1 MSLMKK
7 NKLYLIPTPIGR
19 QKENHVLPD
28 FTVQTIHSLD
38 QFVVE
43 KAQTSLSFLQWI
55 KHPKKDFELTFR
67 VLNKKTPDHELLSF
81 VRLLENGDLG
91 IMSEAGAPGVAD
103 PGAKLVKLAHEHGYP
118 VVPLVGPSSI
128 LLALMASG
136 LNGQKFA
143 FHGYLPINENER
155 IKELARLEQHSQ
167 EENQTQI
174 VMETPHRNMN
184 LFQMILEQCRPS
196 TRLTVAANIT
206 MPDQYIKTQMVY
218 QWKTEDQPDLQ
229 KVPALFLLLA

>member
-1 MSLMKK
+1 M
-7 NKLYLIPTPIGR
+7 NNHTLYLIPTPIGR
-19 QKENHVLPD
+19 QKENHVLPE
-28 FTVQTIHSLD
+28 FTVQTIHNLE

-55 KHPKKDFELTFR
+55 DHPKQDYELTFR

-81 VRLLENGDLG
+81 VKLLEEGDVG

-143 FHGYLPINENER
+143 FLGYLPINEKER
-155 IKELARLEQHSQ
+155 KRELSRLEQLSQ
-167 EENQTQI
+167 SENQTQI
-174 VMETPHRNMN
+174 IMETPHRNLN
-184 LFQMILEQCRPS
+184 LFEMMMEQCRPS
-196 TRLTVAANIT
+196 TQLSIAANIT
-206 MPDQYIKTQMVY
+206 MPDQYISTKMVY
-218 QWKTEDQPDLQ
+218 QWKTEDPPDLQ
-229 KVPALFLLLA
+229 KVPALFLMLA